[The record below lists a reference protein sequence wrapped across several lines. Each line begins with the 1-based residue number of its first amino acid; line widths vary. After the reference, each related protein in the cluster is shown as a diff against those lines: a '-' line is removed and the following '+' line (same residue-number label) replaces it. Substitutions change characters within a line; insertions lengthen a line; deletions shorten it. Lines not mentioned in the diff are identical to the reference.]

1 MSARVVT
8 LVARPEDAGERVD
21 RVLAARLEAEG
32 LSRSALGHLC
42 DEGRVTARGAPVK
55 PSYKVRAGDELVVDV
70 PPPAPSSALA
80 EDIPIAVVFEDRDLL
95 VIDKPA
101 GLVVHPAKGHA
112 TGTLVNAVLHHA
124 EVEDD
129 DDPLRPGIVHR
140 IDRFTSG
147 LLVVAK
153 TPAAREVLI
162 DRFRAHDIE
171 RSYVALTES
180 VPPAAVTYDTLYNR
194 HPTDRVRFSSK
205 VREGKRAVTH
215 VAVVETFAKGAAAFV
230 RCALETGR
238 THQIRVHLSDAGFP
252 LLGDAVYG
260 RKARDAKVRAIA
272 EALGRQAL
280 HAEVLGFKHP
290 LTGAPLR
297 FVSPPPDDF
306 SRALAALRP
315 LDAGR

>member
-8 LVARPEDAGERVD
+8 LAARPEDVGERVD
-21 RVLAARLEAEG
+21 RMLAARLDVEG
-32 LSRSALGHLC
+32 LSRSALSHLC
-42 DEGRVTARGAPVK
+42 DEGRITARGAPIK
-55 PSYKVRAGDELVVDV
+55 ASYKVRAGDVFVVDV

-80 EDIPIAVVFEDRDLL
+80 EDIPLTVVFEDRDLL
-95 VIDKPA
+95 VVDKPA

-153 TPAAREVLI
+153 SAVAREALI

-171 RSYVALTES
+171 RSYIALTES
-180 VPPAAVTYDTLYNR
+180 VPPAEVTYDTLYNR

-215 VAVVETFAKGAAAFV
+215 VRVLETFASGAAAYV
-230 RCALETGR
+230 RCTLETGR
-238 THQIRVHLSDAGFP
+238 THQIRVHLSEAGFP
-252 LLGDAVYG
+252 LLGDAMYG
-260 RKARDAKVRAIA
+260 RRPRELRVRGIA
-272 EALGRQAL
+272 EVLGRQAL
-280 HAEVLGFKHP
+280 HAEVLGFAHP
-290 LTGAPLR
+290 VTGVALR
-297 FVSPPPDDF
+297 FVSRAPEDF
-306 SRALAALRP
+306 ARALASLRAL
-315 LDAGR
+315 G